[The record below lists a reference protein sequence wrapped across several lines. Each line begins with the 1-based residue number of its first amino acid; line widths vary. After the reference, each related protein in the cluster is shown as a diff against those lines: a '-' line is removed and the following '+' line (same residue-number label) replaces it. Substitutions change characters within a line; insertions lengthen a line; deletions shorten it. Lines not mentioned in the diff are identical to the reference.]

1 MLEFKMHISMCGLR
15 FTINRIGMDRD
26 RYRETNRS
34 IIARYTDSERY
45 TQIDTD
51 VYRDT
56 DI

>member
-1 MLEFKMHISMCGLR
+1 MCGLR